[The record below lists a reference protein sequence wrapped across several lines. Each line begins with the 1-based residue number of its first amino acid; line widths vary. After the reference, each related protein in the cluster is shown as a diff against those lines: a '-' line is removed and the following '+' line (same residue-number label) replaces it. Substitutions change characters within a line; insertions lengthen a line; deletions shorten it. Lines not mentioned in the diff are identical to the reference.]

1 MTTTRSLLRA
11 MLYWQSYVHQQHR
24 VRVTVNSTGELV
36 ISDPS
41 FVRILV
47 VEDFGAWRDYIVE
60 KLRENPR
67 LRVVDFAADGL
78 EAVRKAQEVR
88 PDLILLDIGLPG
100 LSGIEAARQIRR
112 VVPESKIIFMT
123 AETSAQVA
131 EVALRLGA
139 EGYVL
144 KIDVDRDLLVA
155 VEAVM
160 SGERFVSEHIDKRQ
174 FPPNR

>member
-1 MTTTRSLLRA
+1 
-11 MLYWQSYVHQQHR
+11 MLCWQSYVHQQHL

-36 ISDPS
+36 ISDAS

-60 KLRENPR
+60 KLRENPS

-160 SGERFVSEHIDKRQ
+160 SGKRFVSEQVDKRQ